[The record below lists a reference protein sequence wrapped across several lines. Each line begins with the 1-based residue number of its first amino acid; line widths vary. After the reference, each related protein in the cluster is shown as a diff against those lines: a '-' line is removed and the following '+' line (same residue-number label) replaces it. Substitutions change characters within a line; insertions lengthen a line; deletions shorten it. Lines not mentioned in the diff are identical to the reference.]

1 MPSYN
6 TINIHPN
13 DHLPSSLKTK
23 TFDVICIG
31 SGWAGRVA
39 AARVV
44 KAGLTAV
51 IVENELVGG
60 DCPFWAC
67 VPSKALLRPEVAF
80 DNAKAVSGVKER
92 VDASKGL
99 DVQSV
104 FARRDM
110 YTGGWDDSKVL
121 IPLVESSGT
130 VIVRGTGTV
139 VGEKK
144 VAVESHNGEKA
155 ELEARHAVIVSTG
168 SEAAIPKIPGLA
180 ETDPWG
186 PRQATSSD
194 TVPEHL
200 IILGA
205 GAVGCEMATIFA
217 SLGSKISIVCS
228 SDEILTKFDP
238 EAGELVRKNMEK
250 FGLTVYNSVKATSV
264 SKDSAGKIKVSLSNG
279 TSITGTQI
287 LLATGRTPKTTGVG
301 LERFSIPTDGTPVDV
316 DESLCIKSVPGNWLY
331 AAGDINGRAPLTHFC
346 KYEGTSRL

>member
-6 TINIHPN
+6 SINLHPT

-80 DNAKAVSGVKER
+80 DDAKAVSGVRER

-99 DVQSV
+99 DVQGV

-110 YTGGWDDSKVL
+110 YTAGWDDSKVL

-139 VGEKK
+139 VGKKK
-144 VAVESHNGEKA
+144 VVVKSHDGEQV
-155 ELEARHAVIVSTG
+155 ELEAKHAVIVCTG
-168 SEAAIPKIPGLA
+168 SEAIVPNIPGLA

-186 PRQATSSD
+186 PRQATSSN

-200 IILGA
+200 IIFGA
-205 GAVGCEMATIFA
+205 GAVGCEMAVIYA
-217 SLGSKISIVCS
+217 SLGSKISIVCT
-228 SDEILTKFDP
+228 SDEILPKFDP

-250 FGLTVYNSVKATSV
+250 FGLMIHTSVKPLLA
-264 SKDSAGKIKVSLSNG
+264 SKDSTGKVKVSLSDG

-287 LLATGRTPKTTGVG
+287 LLAAGRTPKTTGVG
-301 LERFSIPTDGTPVDV
+301 LENFGIPTDGTPVDV
-316 DESLCIKSVPGNWLY
+316 DESLRVKSIPEDWLY

-346 KYEGTSRL
+346 KYEGIPCL

>member
-6 TINIHPN
+6 SINLHPI
-13 DHLPSSLKTK
+13 DHLLSSLPTK
-23 TFDVICIG
+23 NFDVICIG

-44 KAGLTAV
+44 KAGLSAV

-80 DNAKAVSGVKER
+80 DDAKAVSGVRER
-92 VDASKGL
+92 IDASKGL

-110 YTGGWDDSKVL
+110 YTAGWDDSKVL

-139 VGEKK
+139 VGEKR
-144 VAVESHNGEKA
+144 VAVESYSGEKA
-155 ELEARHAVIVSTG
+155 ELEARHAVIVCTG
-168 SEAAIPKIPGLA
+168 SEAAMPNVPGLA

-194 TVPEHL
+194 TVPDHL

-217 SLGSKISIVCS
+217 SLGSKISIICS
-228 SDEILTKFDP
+228 SGEILPKFDP

-250 FGLTVYNSVKATSV
+250 FGLTVYKSVTATSF
-264 SKDSAGKIKVSLSNG
+264 SKDSAGKVKVSLSNG

-287 LLATGRTPKTTGVG
+287 LLAVGRTPKTTGVG
-301 LERFSIPTDGTPVDV
+301 LERFDIPTDGTPVDV
-316 DESLCIKSVPGNWLY
+316 DESLCVKSVAGSWLY
-331 AAGDINGRAPLTHFC
+331 AAGDINGRAPLTHFS
-346 KYEGTSRL
+346 KYQGTL

>member
-1 MPSYN
+1 MSSYN
-6 TINIHPN
+6 SINLHPT

-31 SGWAGRVA
+31 SGWAGRIA

-60 DCPFWAC
+60 DCPYWAC
-67 VPSKALLRPEVAF
+67 VPSKALLRPEAAF
-80 DNAKAVSGVKER
+80 DDAKAVSGVKER

-104 FARRDM
+104 FARRNL
-110 YTGGWDDSKVL
+110 YTAGWDDSKVL

-139 VGEKK
+139 VSERK
-144 VAVESHNGEKA
+144 VAVESHNGEKI
-155 ELEARHAVIVSTG
+155 ELEAKNAVILCTG
-168 SEAAIPKIPGLA
+168 SEAIIPKVPGLA

-186 PRQATSSD
+186 PRQATSSN

-205 GAVGCEMATIFA
+205 GAVGCEMATIYA

-228 SDEILTKFDP
+228 TDEILPKFDP

-250 FGLTVYNSVKATSV
+250 FGLTIHTSV
-264 SKDSAGKIKVSLSNG
+264 RATLASKDAAGKVKVSLSNG
-279 TSITGTQI
+279 ASIMGTQI
-287 LLATGRTPKTTGVG
+287 LLAVGRTPKTTGVG
-301 LERFSIPTDGTPVDV
+301 LERFGIPTDGTPVDV
-316 DESLCIKSVPGNWLY
+316 DESLRVKSVTGGWLY
-331 AAGDINGRAPLTHFC
+331 AAGDINGRAALTHFC
-346 KYEGTSRL
+346 KYEGIPQF